1 MLEPITSSFYAHQG
15 KYIGD
20 KIFAT
25 DLDGTLI
32 RTRKARFAKDEY
44 DYAFLPNRIKTLKNY
59 INKGYTIAIF
69 TNQKRSPNVMINKA
83 QNVLTDLI
91 NEGIDPYIFVSTKDD
106 NYRKP
111 NLGMWQYFEDNFS
124 RESLDSLRDSEK
136 SSMISHN
143 FKHKINYDSSFYVGD
158 AAGRPQDHSDAD
170 INFARR
176 ADIKFYTPE
185 EIFPNNE
192 LDIPDYQSMFITVGN
207 QGSGKTTF
215 YNNNLEPLGWVHAN
229 QDKLGSQAKVLKE
242 IEKALKEGQSVYVD
256 ATNPSYAKRQDYIKL
271 AIKYQ
276 IPTLIIY
283 FVSDGYGFNQLR
295 TEGRVPDIAYN
306 MYYKNLEEPSEEL
319 DGVPV
324 IELY

>member
-1 MLEPITSSFYAHQG
+1 MLESITSSFYANQG

-44 DYAFLPNRIKTLKNY
+44 DYASLPNRIKTLKNY
-59 INKGYTIAIF
+59 VNKGFTIAIF
-69 TNQKRSPNVMINKA
+69 TNQKRLPNVMINKV

-91 NEGIDPYIFVSTKDD
+91 NEGINPYIFVSTKDD

-111 NLGMWQYFEDNFS
+111 HLGMWQYFEDNFG
-124 RESLDSLRDSEK
+124 
-136 SSMISHN
+136 
-143 FKHKINYDSSFYVGD
+143 HKINYNSSLYVGD

-170 INFARR
+170 IRFAQNNNL
-176 ADIKFYTPE
+176 KFYTPE

-192 LDIPDYQSMFITVGN
+192 LDIPNYQSMFIAVGN
-207 QGSGKTTF
+207 QGSGKTSF
-215 YNNNLEPLGWVHAN
+215 YNNNLEPLGWIHAN

-242 IEKALKEGQSVYVD
+242 IERALKEGQSVYVD
-256 ATNPSYAKRQDYIKL
+256 ATNPSYTKRQDYIKL

-276 IPTLIIY
+276 VPTLIIY

-295 TEGRVPDIAYN
+295 TEGKVPDIGYSI
-306 MYYKNLEEPSEEL
+306 YYKNLEEPSEEL

>member
-1 MLEPITSSFYAHQG
+1 MLESITSSFYAYKG

-32 RTRKARFAKDEY
+32 RTKKSRFAKDEY

-59 INKGYTIAIF
+59 ISKGFTIAIF
-69 TNQKRSPNVMINKA
+69 TNQKRLPNVMINKV
-83 QNVLTDLI
+83 QNVLNDLI
-91 NEGIDPYIFVSTKDD
+91 NEGINPYVFVSTKDD
-106 NYRKP
+106 NYRKS
-111 NLGMWQYFEDNFS
+111 NLGMWQYFEDIFVN
-124 RESLDSLRDSEK
+124 
-136 SSMISHN
+136 N
-143 FKHKINYDSSFYVGD
+143 INYESSLYVGD

-170 INFARR
+170 IRFAQR

-185 EIFPNNE
+185 EIFANNE

-215 YNNNLEPLGWVHAN
+215 YNNNLEPLGWIHAN

-242 IEKALKEGQSVYVD
+242 IERALKEGKSVYVD
-256 ATNPSYAKRQDYIKL
+256 ATNPSYSKRQDYIKL

-276 IPTLIIY
+276 IPTLILY
-283 FVSDGYGFNQLR
+283 FVSDGYGFNKLR
-295 TEGRVPDIAYN
+295 TENRAPDLCYN

>member
-1 MLEPITSSFYAHQG
+1 MLESITSSFYAHQG
-15 KYIGD
+15 KYIGN

-44 DYAFLPNRIKTLKNY
+44 DYTFLPNRIKTLKNY

-69 TNQKRSPNVMINKA
+69 TNQKRLPDVMVNKA

-111 NLGMWQYFEDNFS
+111 NLGMWQYFENIFD
-124 RESLDSLRDSEK
+124 
-136 SSMISHN
+136 
-143 FKHKINYDSSFYVGD
+143 HKINYDSSFYVGD

-176 ADIKFYTPE
+176 IDIKFYTPE

-192 LDIPDYQSMFITVGN
+192 LDISNYQSMFITVGN

-215 YNNNLEPLGWVHAN
+215 YNNNLEPLGWVHTN

-242 IEKALKEGQSVYVD
+242 IERALKEGQSVYVD
-256 ATNPSYAKRQDYIKL
+256 ATNPSYSKRQDYIKL

-276 IPTLIIY
+276 IPTLILY
-283 FVSDGYGFNQLR
+283 FVSDGYGFNKLR
-295 TEGRVPDIAYN
+295 TEGKVPDLCYN

>member
-69 TNQKRSPNVMINKA
+69 TNQKRLPDVMVNKA

-91 NEGIDPYIFVSTKDD
+91 NEGIDSYLFVSTKDD

-111 NLGMWQYFEDNFS
+111 NLGMWQYFEDTFG
-124 RESLDSLRDSEK
+124 
-136 SSMISHN
+136 
-143 FKHKINYDSSFYVGD
+143 HKIDYDSSFYVGD

-176 ADIKFYTPE
+176 IDIKFYTPE
-185 EIFPNNE
+185 EIFANNE

-242 IEKALKEGQSVYVD
+242 IERALKEGQSVYVD

-276 IPTLIIY
+276 IPTLILY
-283 FVSDGYGFNQLR
+283 FVNDGYGFNKLR
-295 TEGRVPDIAYN
+295 TEGKVPDIAFN